1 MLTAFF
7 LGGVGVSGG
16 RAMFHRGNNSLGQ
29 LFRGNYPCVI
39 FFWDN
44 CPKTKI
50 RY

>member
-16 RAMFHRGNNSLGQ
+16 GAIFHGGNNSLGQ
-29 LFRGNYPCVI
+29 LSGGNYPCVI